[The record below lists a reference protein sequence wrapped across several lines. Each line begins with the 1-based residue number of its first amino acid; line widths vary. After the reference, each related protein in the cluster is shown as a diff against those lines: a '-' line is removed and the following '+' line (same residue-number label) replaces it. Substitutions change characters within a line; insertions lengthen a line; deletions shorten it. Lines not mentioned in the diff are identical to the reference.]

1 MRGKAW
7 SGISEEKRHGAES
20 VRGEAWSGMERYGA
34 ESIRGKAWSRIS
46 EGRGME
52 RNQ

>member
-1 MRGKAW
+1 
-7 SGISEEKRHGAES
+7 
-20 VRGEAWSGMERYGA
+20 MERNQLGERHGA

-52 RNQ
+52 WNQ